1 MTYEIEVAP
10 SAARQIRKLDASARR
25 RIQAAIELLAQD
37 PRPPRARKLVGGAG
51 EWRVRTGDY
60 RIVYE
65 IHDGRLVVL
74 VVAVGHRREVYERRT

>member
-1 MTYEIEVAP
+1 MTSDRGGSLCDPAD
-10 SAARQIRKLDASARR
+10 RKLDLGASTV
-25 RIQAAIELLAQD
+25 QAAIELLAQD